1 MRHRTGTSLCETLL
15 ALVLLAATA
24 AWGLQ
29 AATAAQRAV
38 GDARA
43 RQAALHRAQ
52 WALADLDAIPCDST
66 SAPRT
71 LSEAR
76 WSLAI
81 ARTRDGHAYR
91 DDVTLRAVRGDT
103 LRLQHSAWCD

>member
-15 ALVLLAATA
+15 ALVLLSATA
-24 AWGLQ
+24 VWGLQ

-52 WALADLDAIPCDST
+52 RALADLDAIPCDST
-66 SAPRT
+66 ATPRT
-71 LSEAR
+71 LTEPR
-76 WSLAI
+76 WRLTI
-81 ARTRDGHAYR
+81 ERTRDGHAAH

-103 LRLQHSAWCD
+103 LHLRHSAWCD